1 MDESIAWSQNAPSRH
16 SCGEFYTI
24 FTILI
29 TNAHTVLT
37 RVVSTSHVLTGP
49 WPIPAYINPN
59 LKIIRMKRY
68 CLTLTHAALFA
79 GSSLLFAQQP
89 PAPEEGGRPG
99 RNARGPRAGMMPPVM
114 VALDIDKNGSL
125 SANELDSAS
134 ASLKTLDANNDGQLT
149 ADELHPK
156 PPRPNKDG
164 KGRPPEG
171 RPEGRPEGP
180 PPEGGERPDRGG
192 RGEGR
197 PKMKPPI
204 IAVLDADD
212 NKELSAEEI
221 AGATAALKSLD
232 KNNDGEVSTEEAMP
246 RRPRGAGRGPG
257 GPGGPGGPD
266 GPDGPPRGE

>member
-1 MDESIAWSQNAPSRH
+1 MDESIALIENARSRH
-16 SCGEFYTI
+16 SCGQFYTI

-37 RVVSTSHVLTGP
+37 QVVSTSHVLTGP
-49 WPIPAYINPN
+49 WPITADNNPN
-59 LKIIRMKRY
+59 LTIIRMKRY

-89 PAPEEGGRPG
+89 PAPEEGGRAGRPG
-99 RNARGPRAGMMPPVM
+99 RGPRSGMMPPVM

-125 SANELDSAS
+125 SANELESAS

-164 KGRPPEG
+164 KGRP
-171 RPEGRPEGP
+171 EGRPEGP
-180 PPEGGERPDRGG
+180 PPEGRPEGAPPEGGDRPDRGG

-197 PKMKPPI
+197 PKMKPPV

-212 NKELSAEEI
+212 NQELSAEEI
-221 AGATAALKSLD
+221 AGAPAALKSLD
-232 KNNDGEVSTEEAMP
+232 KNNDGEVSTEESMP

-257 GPGGPGGPD
+257 GPGGPGGP
-266 GPDGPPRGE
+266 PRGE

>member
-1 MDESIAWSQNAPSRH
+1 MDESIAFIENARSRH
-16 SCGEFYTI
+16 SCGQFYTI
-24 FTILI
+24 FTNLI

-37 RVVSTSHVLTGP
+37 QVVSTSHVLTGP
-49 WPIPAYINPN
+49 CPIPADNNPN
-59 LKIIRMKRY
+59 LIITRMKRY

-99 RNARGPRAGMMPPVM
+99 RPGRGPRSGMMPPVM

-125 SANELDSAS
+125 SANELESAS

-149 ADELHPK
+149 ADELRPQ
-156 PPRPNKDG
+156 PPRPDKDG
-164 KGRPPEG
+164 
-171 RPEGRPEGP
+171 EGRPEGP
-180 PPEGGERPDRGG
+180 PPEGGDRPDRGG

-197 PKMKPPI
+197 PKMKPPV

-212 NKELSAEEI
+212 NQEISADEI

-232 KNNDGEVSTEEAMP
+232 KNNDGEVSPEESMP

-257 GPGGPGGPD
+257 GPGGPGGP
-266 GPDGPPRGE
+266 PRGE